1 MDLLFDSDFYLD
13 SMFWLEED
21 EQLDVIAVDQLLKY
35 MYFKCHYKISITMLY
50 YYLIRNI
57 QFQIFPPKI
66 IIYLY

>member
-35 MYFKCHYKISITMLY
+35 ILNVIKKIL
-50 YYLIRNI
+50 
-57 QFQIFPPKI
+57 
-66 IIYLY
+66 